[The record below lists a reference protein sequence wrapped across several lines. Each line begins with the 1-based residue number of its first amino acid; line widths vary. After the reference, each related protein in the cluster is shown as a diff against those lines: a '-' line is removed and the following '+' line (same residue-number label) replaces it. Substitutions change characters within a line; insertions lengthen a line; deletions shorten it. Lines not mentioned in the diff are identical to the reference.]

1 MTHRIPGFTALTVL
15 TGLTVLAPPASA
27 ADAGHVDVG
36 VLTDVPIMVGLG
48 ATYESPWRVRAEV
61 DLGVL
66 PDPYLKLINTTMTG
80 FNVYSDDVATLIETI
95 MRGALV
101 VRGELG
107 FRPFVDKNYVFS
119 AGYLFAGLAGGTTDL
134 SLYDD
139 GLSDAVRSDS
149 DSFLTTLDA
158 TAKLHMLTV
167 DAGHEWLL
175 MEDRLVLRG
184 SVGGAFTLS
193 STSEVTS
200 DAATGNAIQ
209 EAARDK
215 AVEEAEIYLDDTF
228 QSYVHTPTVGFSAA
242 WRF

>member
-1 MTHRIPGFTALTVL
+1 MPLPYLPLLAAL
-15 TGLTVLAPPASA
+15 LAPDALA
-27 ADAGHVDVG
+27 GDAGHVDVG
-36 VLTDVPIMVGLG
+36 LVTDVPIMVGLG

-61 DLGVL
+61 NLGVL

-80 FNVYSDDVATLIETI
+80 FDVYSDDIATLIETI

-107 FRPFVDKNYVFS
+107 MRPFAERNYVFS

-134 SLYDD
+134 SLYGD
-139 GLSDAVRSDS
+139 GLSSGVMTDS
-149 DSFLTTLDA
+149 EGFLTTLDA

-193 STSEVTS
+193 SSSTVTS
-200 DAATGNAIQ
+200 DASADNPIQ
-209 EAARDK
+209 EAAQDR
-215 AVEEAEIYLDDTF
+215 AIEEAEIYLDDTF
-228 QSYVHTPTVGFSAA
+228 QSYVHTPTVGLSAA